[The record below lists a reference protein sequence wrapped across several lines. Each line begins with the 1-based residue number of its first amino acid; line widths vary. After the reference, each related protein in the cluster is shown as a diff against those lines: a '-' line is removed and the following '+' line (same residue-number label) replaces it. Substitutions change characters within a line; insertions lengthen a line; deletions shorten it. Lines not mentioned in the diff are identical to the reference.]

1 MSVKEPALQEVPHV
15 LADRPARGFSGI
27 AVAPNALAAGSA
39 TAIMRQ
45 GGNAIEA
52 MIAAAASIAV
62 VYPHMNSLGGD
73 GFWLISIPGTPP
85 IAIDASGAAG
95 GAATIDFYRGLGL
108 EAVPHRGPMAA
119 NTMAGTVSGWQRAL
133 ELSRRALGGRLPLGV
148 LLSDAIDYA
157 GRGFP
162 ATRSQQDA
170 TAAQQAELSLLPGF
184 ADIYLPGGAALR
196 PGELFR
202 QPALANT
209 LRQLVIAGLD
219 DFYAGDLAR
228 SLAHGL
234 QEAGAPIELADFTR
248 HQALTTKPL
257 ALRHSLG
264 TISNTPAPTQGLVSL
279 VILGILDR
287 LLGPDADPLGAS
299 YVHACVEATKLAFEL
314 RDRVVTDPGC
324 TDFDFRGPLT
334 AGYLDQL
341 AKRID
346 PTCAARWGSGRPP
359 SDTVWMGAIDS
370 AGVAVSFIQS
380 TYHEFGSG
388 VVLAESGIVWQN
400 RGSSFSLNSEAVN
413 PLTPGRKP
421 FHTLNP
427 AMAQLDDGRT
437 IVYGTM
443 GGDGQPQSQ
452 SAVFTRMSL
461 NGWNPQAAINAPRW
475 LLGRTW
481 GQNIDTLKLESR
493 FPDTTVAELKMLGH
507 DVEVLGAYEEAMGH
521 AGALVRRADGLL
533 EGGFDPRS
541 DGGVVAW

>member
-1 MSVKEPALQEVPHV
+1 MIP
-15 LADRPARGFSGI
+15 ADRPARGFSGI

-39 TAIMRQ
+39 TAVMRQ

-95 GAATIDFYRGLGL
+95 SGATIGAYRSRGL
-108 EAVPHRGPMAA
+108 EAIPLRGPMAA

-133 ELSRRALGGRLPLGV
+133 ELSRRSLGGRLPLSV
-148 LLSDAIDYA
+148 LLADAIDYA

-162 ATRSQQDA
+162 ATKSQQDA
-170 TAAQQAELSLLPGF
+170 TEARQVELSLLPGF
-184 ADIYLPGGAALR
+184 ADVYLPAGEPPR

-202 QPALANT
+202 QPALADT
-209 LRQLVIAGLD
+209 LRHLVNAGLD

-234 QEAGAPIELADFTR
+234 HEAGAPIEIADFTR
-248 HQALTTKPL
+248 HQALLTKPL
-257 ALRHSLG
+257 QLTHSLG
-264 TISNTPAPTQGLVSL
+264 TISNTPPPTQGLVSL

-287 LLGPDADPLGAS
+287 LLGPDADPLGAG
-299 YVHACVEATKLAFEL
+299 YVHACVEATKLAFDL
-314 RDRVVTDPGC
+314 RDRVITDPSYS
-324 TDFDFRGPLT
+324 DFDFRSPLT

-341 AKRID
+341 AKRVD
-346 PTCAARWGSGRPP
+346 LNCAARWGSGRPP
-359 SDTVWMGAIDS
+359 SDTIWMGAIDS

-388 VVLAESGIVWQN
+388 IVLPESGIVWQN
-400 RGSSFSLNSEAVN
+400 RGSSFSLNPEAVN

-427 AMAQLDDGRT
+427 AMAHLTDGRT
-437 IVYGTM
+437 LVYGNM

-481 GQNIDTLKLESR
+481 GEDTDTLKLESR

-507 DVEVLGAYEEAMGH
+507 DVEVLGAYDETMGH
-521 AGALVRRADGLL
+521 AGALVRRADGLI

>member
-1 MSVKEPALQEVPHV
+1 VTPE
-15 LADRPARGFSGI
+15 DRPTRGFSGI

-39 TAIMRQ
+39 TAVMRQ

-52 MIAAAASIAV
+52 MVAAAATIAV

-85 IAIDASGAAG
+85 IGIEACGAAG
-95 GAATIDFYRGLGL
+95 SAATVELYRSLGL

-119 NTMAGTVSGWQRAL
+119 NTMAGTVSGWQSAL
-133 ELSRRALGGRLPLGV
+133 EISRRSLGGRLPLGV

-162 ATRSQQDA
+162 ATSSQEHA
-170 TAAQQAELSLLPGF
+170 TAVREVELSELPGF
-184 ADIYLPGGAALR
+184 AETYLPGGAVPL
-196 PGELFR
+196 PGEPFR
-202 QPALANT
+202 QPALAET
-209 LRQLVIAGLD
+209 LRQLVNAGLD

-228 SLAHGL
+228 SMSHAL
-234 QEAGAPIELADFTR
+234 QEAGAPLGLADFTR
-248 HQALTTKPL
+248 HQAVTKRPL
-257 ALRHSLG
+257 QLQHSLG
-264 TISNTPAPTQGLVSL
+264 TISNLPPPTQGLVSL

-287 LLGPDADPLGAS
+287 LLEPDADPLGAP

-314 RDRVVTDPGC
+314 RDRVITDPAY

-334 AGYLDQL
+334 ADYLDQL

-346 PTCAARWGSGRPP
+346 PHCAANWGNGGPP

-388 VVLAESGIVWQN
+388 IVLPETGIVWQN
-400 RGSSFSLNSEAVN
+400 RGSSFSLDPAALN
-413 PLTPGRKP
+413 PLMPGRKP

-427 AMAQLDDGRT
+427 AMAHLNDGRS
-437 IVYGTM
+437 IVYGNM

-452 SAVFTRMSL
+452 GAVFTRMIL
-461 NGWNPQAAINAPRW
+461 NGWNPQAAVNAPRW

-481 GQNIDTLKLESR
+481 GADTDTLKIENR
-493 FPDTTVAELKMLGH
+493 FPDETVAGLEKLGH
-507 DVEVLGAYEEAMGH
+507 EVEVLGAYEETMGH
-521 AGALVRRADGLL
+521 AGALIRRADGLL

-541 DGGVVAW
+541 DGGVAAW

>member
-1 MSVKEPALQEVPHV
+1 MIP
-15 LADRPARGFSGI
+15 ADRPTRGFSGI

-39 TAIMRQ
+39 MAVMRQ

-73 GFWLISIPGTPP
+73 GFWLISIPGTAP
-85 IAIDASGAAG
+85 IGIDASGAAG
-95 GAATIDFYRGLGL
+95 GAATIDSYRSLGL
-108 EAVPHRGPMAA
+108 SAVPLRGPQAA

-133 ELSRRALGGRLPLGV
+133 EISRRALGGRLPLSV
-148 LLSDAIDYA
+148 LLGDAIDYA
-157 GRGFP
+157 SRGFP

-170 TAAQQAELSLLPGF
+170 TSARQTELSLLPGF
-184 ADIYLPGGAALR
+184 ADIYLPGGSAPR

-202 QPALANT
+202 QPALAET
-209 LRQLVIAGLD
+209 LRHLVIAGLD

-257 ALRHSLG
+257 ALKHSLG
-264 TISNTPAPTQGLVSL
+264 TISNTPPPTQGLVSL

-314 RDRVVTDPGC
+314 RDRVITDPGFS
-324 TDFDFRGPLT
+324 DFDFRSPLT
-334 AGYLDQL
+334 AGHLDQL
-341 AKRID
+341 AKQID
-346 PTCAARWGSGRPP
+346 PNCAAGWGSGRPP
-359 SDTVWMGAIDS
+359 SDTVWMGVIDS

-388 VVLAESGIVWQN
+388 VVLPESGIVWQN
-400 RGSSFSLNSEAVN
+400 RGSSFSLNPGAVN

-427 AMAQLDDGRT
+427 AMAHLDDGRT
-437 IVYGTM
+437 VVYGNM

-461 NGWNPQAAINAPRW
+461 NGWNPQQAINAPRW

-481 GQNIDTLKLESR
+481 GEDTDTLKLESR
-493 FPDTTVAELKMLGH
+493 FPDATVAELQLLGH
-507 DVEVLGAYEEAMGH
+507 DVEVLGAYEETMGH
-521 AGALVRRADGLL
+521 AGALVRRSDGLL